1 MESLVTTG
9 KQFVPFWPTSTMRSV
24 RRLMIKQCT
33 VLPILLVTDNNFVS
47 FECRYFDGQL
57 KCFASPTAGDSSKV
71 KFAID
76 VLVKLHCFFL

>member
-1 MESLVTTG
+1 
-9 KQFVPFWPTSTMRSV
+9 MRSV